1 MGHKESGEVIT
12 RLVWLVF
19 KFHRMFLG
27 DGFYRDQAY
36 LTLEDYINEQP
47 PFTFDMPHNPAG
59 LTLGTFREQSAVK
72 TPAEN

>member
-1 MGHKESGEVIT
+1 
-12 RLVWLVF
+12 
-19 KFHRMFLG
+19 MFLG

-72 TPAEN
+72 TPAENWDLLSILLNLLAWLR